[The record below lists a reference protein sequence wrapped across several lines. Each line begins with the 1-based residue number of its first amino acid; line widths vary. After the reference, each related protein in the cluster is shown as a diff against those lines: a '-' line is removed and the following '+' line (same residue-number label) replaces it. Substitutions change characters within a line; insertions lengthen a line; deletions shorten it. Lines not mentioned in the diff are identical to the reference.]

1 MTISFS
7 GLASGLDTSS
17 WVESLVALKQAKIDT
32 LKEEKEN
39 VLLSQETLN
48 EIKSF
53 FSSFRTV
60 IEKITDAQFGIPT
73 MDLFAQNV
81 ATSANVDILT
91 ASATTEAEEAEYSVQ
106 VNQLATN
113 TTADSN
119 YSYMTTIIQTTT
131 ATADSKLINLG
142 IKAGNIGVTVG
153 GVERGITIEENETIK
168 SFIDKLKEIGVNASF
183 NENTGL
189 FSVDIDAGDIN
200 DIDNTGII
208 DGLHLEGVNEGYESD
223 ALETS
228 SLETIFSAA
237 TEATKLSELG
247 VNNGVITVEAND
259 ADYNITINS
268 NSTLG
273 TLIQDF
279 QKINVNADL
288 SEDGYFSIE
297 DARITS
303 EGATN
308 FTDALGLEFD
318 VYSNT
323 QTSNDLSHETIITQV
338 TTATYDTLLADL
350 GDGINITNGQT
361 VIIKNSSNETRTVT
375 VNSTTT
381 IGQLLQD
388 MTNAGLYAAIND
400 DGTVEISGGTIT
412 GGTFD
417 AISALGLKVEPH
429 SAMTTGKP
437 LTETVHKAEIVTTD
451 TLLVDDLKVRAGY
464 LEVTDA
470 DGNKFYEKIYHGQTL
485 GDFMADLGNLGIYTK
500 LRDDGVL
507 EITGGAFA
515 TLSDDRVKEL
525 IADGTIRE
533 TDARYQQGTD
543 ILTCLYGAPVI
554 STNQITVAS
563 TYSKSQALT
572 HQVTNTIMASLGT
585 TLGNL
590 GLAAN
595 GTAIFNVRGENRTIN
610 VTGTDDIQSLINKL
624 DSIGI
629 EATWNQDNHRLTIE
643 NATINGGTSNLDDVL
658 SLTETVS
665 GKYVSSDALLRKET
679 VAIEATQDTRL
690 AEFGISNSM
699 SAVDRTVNLYYS
711 DGSLAGS
718 LTVTENSTIKD
729 LLDFVNSYKN
739 ISATFNDGVLT
750 INNAYIRNNTL
761 ETGMGLDKDNMS
773 SFALGNSITITTIEA
788 ATATTRFDEIIS
800 FTDGNIYVYNKDHSI
815 AGTITLTG
823 TNTINEFFGALSNY
837 NISASIND
845 GIISLIPT
853 DGKYIEG
860 EIVDALG
867 IDIKSEFVTVT
878 TGITNTSDSALSYTI
893 NNDATLNTTLSQ
905 VGITRTNTITVHK
918 SDGTT
923 VNIAVANSQTIGGL
937 FDSLDNYGIQGVI
950 SNGIISLTSAD
961 GAYVTDASG
970 SNLLASLGI
979 TEQSYT
985 STVTTGVTNT
995 SSSAISY
1002 GESGLINKDVTLG
1015 AAGLGNLQLVINNKN
1030 GGAIATIT
1038 TTSTM
1043 TFDELFRRASSYG
1056 IDGEINDG
1064 YVTFFSEE
1072 WILFLRT

>member
-119 YSYMTTIIQTTT
+119 YSYMTTIVQTTT

-338 TTATYDTLLADL
+338 TTATSDTLLSDL

-388 MTNAGLYAAIND
+388 MTNAGLYAAINE

-417 AISALGLKVEPH
+417 AVSALGLKVEPH

-437 LTETVHKAEIVTTD
+437 LT
-451 TLLVDDLKVRAGY
+451 
-464 LEVTDA
+464 
-470 DGNKFYEKIYHGQTL
+470 
-485 GDFMADLGNLGIYTK
+485 
-500 LRDDGVL
+500 
-507 EITGGAFA
+507 
-515 TLSDDRVKEL
+515 
-525 IADGTIRE
+525 
-533 TDARYQQGTD
+533 
-543 ILTCLYGAPVI
+543 
-554 STNQITVAS
+554 
-563 TYSKSQALT
+563 
-572 HQVTNTIMASLGT
+572 
-585 TLGNL
+585 
-590 GLAAN
+590 
-595 GTAIFNVRGENRTIN
+595 
-610 VTGTDDIQSLINKL
+610 
-624 DSIGI
+624 
-629 EATWNQDNHRLTIE
+629 
-643 NATINGGTSNLDDVL
+643 
-658 SLTETVS
+658 
-665 GKYVSSDALLRKET
+665 
-679 VAIEATQDTRL
+679 
-690 AEFGISNSM
+690 
-699 SAVDRTVNLYYS
+699 
-711 DGSLAGS
+711 
-718 LTVTENSTIKD
+718 
-729 LLDFVNSYKN
+729 
-739 ISATFNDGVLT
+739 
-750 INNAYIRNNTL
+750 
-761 ETGMGLDKDNMS
+761 
-773 SFALGNSITITTIEA
+773 
-788 ATATTRFDEIIS
+788 
-800 FTDGNIYVYNKDHSI
+800 
-815 AGTITLTG
+815 
-823 TNTINEFFGALSNY
+823 
-837 NISASIND
+837 
-845 GIISLIPT
+845 
-853 DGKYIEG
+853 
-860 EIVDALG
+860 
-867 IDIKSEFVTVT
+867 
-878 TGITNTSDSALSYTI
+878 
-893 NNDATLNTTLSQ
+893 
-905 VGITRTNTITVHK
+905 
-918 SDGTT
+918 
-923 VNIAVANSQTIGGL
+923 
-937 FDSLDNYGIQGVI
+937 
-950 SNGIISLTSAD
+950 
-961 GAYVTDASG
+961 
-970 SNLLASLGI
+970 
-979 TEQSYT
+979 
-985 STVTTGVTNT
+985 
-995 SSSAISY
+995 
-1002 GESGLINKDVTLG
+1002 
-1015 AAGLGNLQLVINNKN
+1015 
-1030 GGAIATIT
+1030 
-1038 TTSTM
+1038 
-1043 TFDELFRRASSYG
+1043 
-1056 IDGEINDG
+1056 
-1064 YVTFFSEE
+1064 
-1072 WILFLRT
+1072 